1 MTELTFDLDPAGT
14 PVVCREEG
22 PVEKKNALGGH
33 QVFILVMM
41 S

>member
-1 MTELTFDLDPAGT
+1 
-14 PVVCREEG
+14 VCREEG